1 MPTLTTNLQTKDPLT
16 SLILQ
21 PGIAIE
27 HLVKQNVFMP
37 VVETV
42 ALPDPTENRVV
53 VTYHSY
59 STQEQESQTVDL
71 TLEDFLRPFMQLRL
85 TKAQDYDCEPVG
97 DDAMDVVGRFNPE
110 SRYRVERQ
118 TVDDRIHLHC
128 PCQHAEAQ
136 REILPAYPVLWQL
149 LGAQA
154 HCKHTV
160 KAALEWG
167 IEREGFRFLAP

>member
-1 MPTLTTNLQTKDPLT
+1 MPNLTKPQTKHPLN

-27 HLVKQNVFMP
+27 HLVKQGVAMP
-37 VVETV
+37 IVEAV
-42 ALPDPTENRVV
+42 SLPDPNENRVV

-59 STQEQESQTVDL
+59 GQGADTQMVEL

-85 TKAQDYDCEPVG
+85 TKAQDYDCLPAG
-97 DDAMDVVGRFNPE
+97 DDAVEIVGRLQSA
-110 SRYRVERQ
+110 SRYQVERRS
-118 TVDDRIHLHC
+118 VDGCVHLHC

-136 REILPAYPVLWQL
+136 REALPAFPVLWQL

-160 KAALEWG
+160 KAALDWD
-167 IEREGFRFLAP
+167 IDLEGFRFSEG